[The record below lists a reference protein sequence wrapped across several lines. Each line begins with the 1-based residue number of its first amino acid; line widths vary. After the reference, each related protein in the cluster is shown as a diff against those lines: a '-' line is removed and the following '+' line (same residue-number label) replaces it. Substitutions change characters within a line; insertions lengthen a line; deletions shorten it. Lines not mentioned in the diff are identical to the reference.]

1 MAQCCG
7 DGMSLVYACSGAS
20 DVGELAD
27 RVTRLLI
34 HENFGS
40 KTCLAAVGAGLEGY
54 VQSGLGADENI
65 MIDGCSVECGRQIL
79 ENAGIVHTSFVL
91 TEMGCTKG
99 KTEVTDELVRDMAH
113 KIREKVKADNV
124 KAVKIV
130 TAPGGGCSCGGS
142 VK

>member
-7 DGMSLVYACSGAS
+7 DGVRLLYSCSGAS
-20 DVGELAD
+20 DVGELSD
-27 RVTRLLI
+27 RVARLLI
-34 HENFGS
+34 RENFSS

-79 ENAGIVHTSFVL
+79 ENAGIVHESFVM

-99 KTEVTDELVRDMAH
+99 RTEVTDELVR
-113 KIREKVKADNV
+113 KIADQVKESVRLKVAD
-124 KAVKIV
+124 AVKV
-130 TAPGGGCSCGGS
+130 SPLPGGGCSCGG
-142 VK
+142 KC